1 MSRIPATALTPGAV
15 LASLCGAAGALAAG
29 ALPPGDVARGEV
41 VFQKCYA
48 CHSVVPGEVRLTG
61 PNLFGVVGRAVASA
75 PYFAYFAALERLP
88 AQGYRVWTEAALDA
102 YLRSPEDLAPGTA
115 MTFVGLPHPGER
127 ADVIA
132 YPHRHPLML

>member
-1 MSRIPATALTPGAV
+1 V
-15 LASLCGAAGALAAG
+15 LAGLCGAAGLLAAG
-29 ALPPGDVARGEV
+29 MLAAADVEQGEV

-48 CHSVVPGEVRLTG
+48 CHSVVPGETGLTG

-75 PYFAYFAALERLP
+75 ADFDYSAALERLP

-102 YLRSPEDLAPGTA
+102 YLRSPEDFAPGTA
-115 MTFVGLPHPGER
+115 MTFVGLPDPDAR

-132 YPHRHPLML
+132 YLAAARDGRAEE

>member
-1 MSRIPATALTPGAV
+1 M
-15 LASLCGAAGALAAG
+15 LASLCGAAGVPAAG
-29 ALPPGDVARGEV
+29 MLRAGDVEQGEV

-48 CHSVVPGEVRLTG
+48 CHSVLPGETGLTG

-75 PYFAYFAALERLP
+75 PDFAYSAALERLP

-102 YLRSPEDLAPGTA
+102 YLRSPEDFAPGTA
-115 MTFVGLPHPGER
+115 MTFVGLPDPAER

-132 YPHRHPLML
+132 YLARAGNGRAGE